1 MVPTQRLKM
10 NKRDMARIKFVQ
22 EHRRRQAIK
31 RSYKNQL
38 IVEREKILDMEE
50 GVAQIK
56 RMTYREL
63 VEDINKD
70 IKALE

>member
-1 MVPTQRLKM
+1 M

-22 EHRRRQAIK
+22 EHKRRQAIK
-31 RSYKNQL
+31 KSYKNQL
-38 IVEREKILDMEE
+38 IIEREKILDMED
-50 GVAQIK
+50 GTAQLK
-56 RMTYREL
+56 RMTYKEL